1 MIESTHKFEK
11 KDAFTI
17 EYKLNL
23 PAESNGEKKTTVT
36 FNVTRLNVQGN
47 EPASY

>member
-1 MIESTHKFEK
+1 MIESFYKFEK

-23 PAESNGEKKTTVT
+23 PAESTGEKKTTVT
-36 FNVTRLNVQGN
+36 FNLNRLNVQGN
-47 EPASY
+47 EPAAY